1 MQIIASSFHCVWANQ
16 DVKYDFTA
24 DLTGIGDGSGM

>member
-1 MQIIASSFHCVWANQ
+1 MDQ

-24 DLTGIGDGSGM
+24 DLTGTGGRSANVITET